1 MSCCLNRLRKRW
13 TRCGRW
19 SSWRWSRS
27 ESWRLRCWSTSVWA
41 ITGGMRSETFRMR
54 TSPMQRMFLVV
65 LVFGSMAAC
74 SRTVPANVAAAVNGR
89 AITYAELDKQ
99 YQSNFA
105 APTEPPSDD
114 QLQIQKLEVLR
125 TLIDDEI
132 MLQRAEKQG
141 LMATDA
147 DVEAKF
153 NELKAPYTQEEF
165 QKQLAARKMTVDDM
179 KAQLKRDL
187 SITKLFNKEITS
199 HISIS
204 DKDVTEF
211 YNSKKTSFNF
221 PEPQVHLAQIF
232 VTPNPDPNVRNLK
245 NDKAQND
252 EQARKKMEML
262 VQRIRQGED
271 FAALAQNYSE
281 DANSSPN
288 GGDLGFVPE
297 SALEKANTEIHAA
310 IQIAPAG
317 QVTPVVKTAEG
328 YRIFKIYSK
337 EPAGQRELTDPRV
350 QQNIRE
356 TLINRKDQLL
366 RAAYYEVARDEAQVV
381 NYLAQAVAQTK
392 DGK

>member
-1 MSCCLNRLRKRW
+1 MSRIFPALASILLILCATGCKRAV
-13 TRCGRW
+13 
-19 SSWRWSRS
+19 SD
-27 ESWRLRCWSTSVWA
+27 
-41 ITGGMRSETFRMR
+41 
-54 TSPMQRMFLVV
+54 
-65 LVFGSMAAC
+65 
-74 SRTVPANVAAAVNGR
+74 NVAATVNGR
-89 AITYAELDKQ
+89 LITYADLDKQ
-99 YQSNFA
+99 YQAQFMSSSEKPSN
-105 APTEPPSDD
+105 D
-114 QLQIQKLEVLR
+114 QMEIQKLEVLR
-125 TLIDDEI
+125 TLVDNEI
-132 MLQRAEKQG
+132 MLQRAEKLG

-147 DVEAKF
+147 DVESRFA
-153 NELKAPYTQEEF
+153 ELKAPYTQEEF
-165 QKQLAARKMTVDDM
+165 QKQLTARKMTVDDM

-204 DKDVTEF
+204 DKDVTDF
-211 YNSKKTSFNF
+211 YNANKSSFNF
-221 PEPQVHLAQIF
+221 PEPQVHLAQIL
-232 VTPNPDPNVRNLK
+232 VSPMPDPNVRNLK

-262 VQRIRQGED
+262 VARLKQGED
-271 FAALAQNYSE
+271 FVTLAQNFSE
-281 DANSSPN
+281 DPTTAPN

-297 SALEKANTEIHAA
+297 SALEKANTEIRAV
-310 IQIAPAG
+310 IQTAPAG

-328 YRIFKIYSK
+328 YRVFKIYSK

>member
-1 MSCCLNRLRKRW
+1 MFRVFFSLLALASVFSLCACKHAV
-13 TRCGRW
+13 
-19 SSWRWSRS
+19 SSD
-27 ESWRLRCWSTSVWA
+27 
-41 ITGGMRSETFRMR
+41 
-54 TSPMQRMFLVV
+54 
-65 LVFGSMAAC
+65 
-74 SRTVPANVAAAVNGR
+74 VAATVNGR
-89 AITYAELDKQ
+89 VITYADLDKQ
-99 YQSNFA
+99 YQAQFMSSS
-105 APTEPPSDD
+105 EKPSAD
-114 QLQIQKLEVLR
+114 QMEIQKLEVLR
-125 TLIDDEI
+125 TLVDNEI
-132 MLQRAEKQG
+132 MLQRAEKLG

-147 DVEAKF
+147 DVESRFA
-153 NELKAPYTQEEF
+153 ELRAPYTQEEF
-165 QKQLAARKMTVDDM
+165 QKQLEARKMTVDDM

-204 DKDVTEF
+204 DKDVSDF
-211 YNSKKTSFNF
+211 YNANKSSFNF
-221 PEPQVHLAQIF
+221 PEPQVHLAQIL
-232 VTPNPDPNVRNLK
+232 VSPMPDPNVRNLK

-252 EQARKKMEML
+252 EQARKKMDML
-262 VQRIRQGED
+262 VARLKQGED
-271 FAALAQNYSE
+271 FVTLAQNFSE
-281 DANSSPN
+281 DPTTAPN

-297 SALEKANTEIHAA
+297 SALEKANTEIRAA
-310 IQIAPAG
+310 IQAAPAG
-317 QVTPVVKTAEG
+317 SITPVVKTAEG